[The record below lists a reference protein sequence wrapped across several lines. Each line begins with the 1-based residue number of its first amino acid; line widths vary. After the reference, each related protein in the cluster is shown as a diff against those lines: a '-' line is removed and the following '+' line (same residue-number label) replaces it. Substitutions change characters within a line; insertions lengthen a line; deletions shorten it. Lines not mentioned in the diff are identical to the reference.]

1 MLLFIYLFFW
11 WINFFFLL
19 TAQLKYRRCHRR
31 ALGRVGLCASSLA
44 GGTVS
49 LMLVLFTNKVLWA
62 AMGRDMVRKINSF
75 RSGKSQGIHFSVRKI
90 DILRKSRGKLE
101 NWIRKI
107 DILRKSQGKI
117 NEI

>member
-1 MLLFIYLFFW
+1 MLLFIYFFDGS
-11 WINFFFLL
+11 IFFLL

-44 GGTVS
+44 GGTVL

-75 RSGKSQGIHFSVRKI
+75 RSGKSQGIQFSVRKI
-90 DILRKSRGKLE
+90 DILRKNQGKLE
-101 NWIRKI
+101 NWNRKI